1 MQKAIQRN
9 FYLIMPGSNFSPQEI
24 FDKREE
30 NGLENSVE
38 MLTDIIETDEDSGKR
53 ISAIKYLGDII
64 KYIPSL
70 NNSCFDTLENILIS
84 ELNIEIKCEAAE
96 ALGKLKNEKALKPLK
111 WTLEQKFTDVGLRL
125 AVLKAITKTKFKDP
139 QITILINELD
149 SEYSS
154 VREYVRNQLVGL
166 EPEILIRLLL
176 VNLKSE
182 HISNK
187 HKSEIIRLIG
197 YELSSI
203 NISVQDIDYI
213 KVKYPE
219 VVSSLLHNNAILLKQ
234 ITRNLNT
241 EDNEL
246 INSATLIL
254 RLLSPE
260 INKDVIKLLLSDDFI
275 VRKNAITIVG
285 KLKLKDAIES
295 LTSGLDNIYSEVSV
309 ASIQALGEIGDLS
322 AVPELLDVL
331 NVEDISFEYTDIDMK
346 FYIIDA
352 VKKIYSSNKG
362 ASYDYLFS
370 NLESNSETLKE
381 TIAFILGDIGNEA
394 FTDPLTDLLKTRN
407 LDVKKNAIIA
417 LGKIGNIN
425 PITHLIEILENPN
438 SYWLIKK
445 VAIDAIFNI
454 FQKNWYRIK
463 ENSTEFKRTLTKH
476 IATLIDFLKKSEAE
490 NTKVKISLIKFLE
503 LYGDEPALS
512 ALLARVNDFPRIVRI
527 HASNAIKK
535 IEDKIEERLGL
546 DTVD

>member
-1 MQKAIQRN
+1 
-9 FYLIMPGSNFSPQEI
+9 MPDSNFSPQEI

-38 MLTDIIETDEDSGKR
+38 MLTEIIEKDKDNGIRK
-53 ISAIKYLGDII
+53 SAIKYLGAII
-64 KYIPSL
+64 KFIPSL
-70 NNSCFDTLENILIS
+70 NTNCFITLENILIS

-111 WTLEQKFTDVGLRL
+111 WTLEQKFTDIDLRL
-125 AVLKAITKTKFKDP
+125 AVLKAITKTKFKEP

-149 SEYSS
+149 SEYNSI
-154 VREYVRNQLVGL
+154 REYVRSQLVGL

-176 VNLKSE
+176 VNLESE
-182 HISNK
+182 TISNK
-187 HKSEIIRLIG
+187 HKSEIIKLIG
-197 YELSSI
+197 YELFSI
-203 NISVQDIDYI
+203 NISVQDIDYV

-219 VVSSLLHNNAILLKQ
+219 VVSNLLRNKATLLEQ

-246 INSATLIL
+246 IDSATLIL

-260 INKDVIKLLLSDDFI
+260 INRDVIKLLLSDDFI
-275 VRKNAITIVG
+275 VRKNAITIAG
-285 KLKLKDAIES
+285 RLKLKDAIES
-295 LTSGLDNIYSEVSV
+295 LISGLDNIYSEVSV
-309 ASIQALGEIGDLS
+309 ASIEALGEIGDLS

-346 FYIIDA
+346 FYIMDA

-370 NLESNSETLKE
+370 NLDSNSETLKE
-381 TIAFILGDIGNEA
+381 SIAFILGEIGNKK
-394 FTDPLTDLLKTRN
+394 FVYPLTELLKTRN
-407 LDVKKNAIIA
+407 LDVKKNTIIA
-417 LGKIGNIN
+417 LGKIGSVD
-425 PITHLIEILENPN
+425 PIVQLIEILENPN

-445 VAIDAIFNI
+445 VAIDAIYNI
-454 FQKNWYRIK
+454 FQKNWYRLK
-463 ENSTEFKRTLTKH
+463 ENSSEFKRTLTKH

-503 LYGDEPALS
+503 FYGDEPALS
-512 ALLARVNDFPRIVRI
+512 ALLARVNEFPRIVRI

-535 IEDKIEERLGL
+535 IEDKIEERLGPNNI
-546 DTVD
+546 D